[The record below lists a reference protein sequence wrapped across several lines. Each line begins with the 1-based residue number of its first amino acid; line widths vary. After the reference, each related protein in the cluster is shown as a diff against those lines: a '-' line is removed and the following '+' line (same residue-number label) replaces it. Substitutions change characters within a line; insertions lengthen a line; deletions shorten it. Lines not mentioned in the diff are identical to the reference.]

1 MTISL
6 LTSYISLMVIRKES
20 NVQSCQQSCAKPKI
34 KLQKNLV
41 MPEGAD
47 KKYPYPENKVILT
60 GGGHWSAEREKSARH
75 VK

>member
-47 KKYPYPENKVILT
+47 KKLSI
-60 GGGHWSAEREKSARH
+60 SREQSYLDWRGTLEC
-75 VK
+75 

>member
-6 LTSYISLMVIRKES
+6 LTSYISLIVIRKES
-20 NVQSCQQSCAKPKI
+20 NVQSCQQSYAKPKI

-47 KKYPYPENKVILT
+47 KKLSI
-60 GGGHWSAEREKSARH
+60 SREQSCLDWRGTLEC
-75 VK
+75 